1 MVGIG
6 VSQRRPEEPAG
17 DREAKDSGL
26 PSTSGFG
33 STGIAARLREAILEG
48 HYAYGER
55 LPAER
60 ELSVHFGASRGTIRE
75 ALRRLEETG
84 LVSRR
89 IGSGT
94 FVSHRAGTHDD
105 DIAEITSPIEL
116 IEVRLALEPDMARL
130 GVANATARDLD
141 AMEEALVHCE
151 SAGAD
156 REAFSRADE
165 AFHRALAECTRNPLM
180 IWLYGKINDV
190 RGHMQWTAMKDK
202 ILSARRIAEYN
213 VEHRALYE
221 ALRSR
226 DVDAAVAAIEKHLN
240 EARIDLL
247 GASNKF

>member
-6 VSQRRPEEPAG
+6 GGRQRAQEPPG
-17 DREAKDSGL
+17 SREAAGAGL
-26 PSTSGFG
+26 PSASGVG
-33 STGIAARLREAILEG
+33 STGIAARLRKAILEG
-48 HYAYGER
+48 HYAYCER

-60 ELSVHFGASRGTIRE
+60 ELTVHFGTSRGTIRQ
-75 ALRRLEETG
+75 ALRRLAETG

-94 FVSHRAGTHDD
+94 FVSWRAGAHED

-141 AMEEALVHCE
+141 AMEQALVRCE

-190 RGHMQWTAMKDK
+190 RGHAQWNAMKDK
-202 ILSARRIAEYN
+202 ILSVKRIAEYN
-213 VEHRALYE
+213 LEHRALYE

-226 DVDAAVAAIEKHLN
+226 DVDAAAAAIEKHLN
-240 EARIDLL
+240 EARVDLV
-247 GASNKF
+247 GAGNKK

>member
-6 VSQRRPEEPAG
+6 ASHGQPEEPPEGRAAA
-17 DREAKDSGL
+17 DAGL
-26 PSTSGFG
+26 PPVSGVG
-33 STGIAARLREAILEG
+33 SEGIAARLREAILEG
-48 HYAYGER
+48 HYGYGER

-60 ELSVHFGASRGTIRE
+60 ELTVHFGAARGTIRE

-94 FVSHRAGTHDD
+94 FVSYRAGTHDD

-116 IEVRLALEPDMARL
+116 IEVRLSLEPDMARL

-141 AMEEALVHCE
+141 GMEEALVRCE

-165 AFHRALAECTRNPLM
+165 TFHRALAECTRNPLM

-190 RGHMQWTAMKDK
+190 RGHAQWNAMKDK
-202 ILSARRIAEYN
+202 ILSVKRIAEYN
-213 VEHRALYE
+213 MEHRALYE

-226 DVDAAVAAIEKHLN
+226 EVDAAVAAIENHLN
-240 EARIDLL
+240 QARVDLV
-247 GASNKF
+247 GAGNKK